1 MEKKNF
7 AKDAQNSPPD
17 CRESI
22 RKTNS
27 AKLFGFVEAAK
38 FRDSGEFSDCV
49 QNVGGKVIKTIF
61 HSVKRPRNAT
71 SFLSRSQNLFH
82 GLGAGWERGLDRKC
96 YAL

>member
-1 MEKKNF
+1 MEKKKLCKRRTKF
-7 AKDAQNSPPD
+7 SAGLSGKYS
-17 CRESI
+17 
-22 RKTNS
+22 KTNS

-49 QNVGGKVIKTIF
+49 QNVGGKVTKTIF

-71 SFLSRSQNLFH
+71 SFLSRSQNLFP

>member
-1 MEKKNF
+1 MEKKTLQKTHKILRRTV
-7 AKDAQNSPPD
+7 AKVFENKF
-17 CRESI
+17 C
-22 RKTNS
+22 
-27 AKLFGFVEAAK
+27 KLFGFVEAAK

-49 QNVGGKVIKTIF
+49 QNVGGKVTKTIF

-71 SFLSRSQNLFH
+71 SFLSRSQNLFP